1 MNSHQVS
8 WAARRSA
15 FGLLALLTGLVLLV
29 PLTAMQFSPEVAWS
43 GSDFVIMGLLVYLV
57 GSLFIIGARRLPR
70 RHWRTLGIALG
81 VLFVYVWAEL
91 AVGIFTTLG
100 S

>member
-29 PLTAMQFSPEVAWS
+29 PLTAMQFSPEVVWT

-81 VLFVYVWAEL
+81 VLFVYLWAEL
-91 AVGIFTTLG
+91 AVGVFTHIG

>member
-81 VLFVYVWAEL
+81 VLFVYLWAEL
-91 AVGIFTTLG
+91 AVGVFTHIG

>member
-1 MNSHQVS
+1 MNRDQLS
-8 WAARRSA
+8 WVDRRSA

-29 PLTAMQFSPEVAWS
+29 PLTAMQFSPEVVWT

-57 GSLFIIGARRLPR
+57 GSIFIIGARRLPR
-70 RHWRTLGIALG
+70 RHWRSLVIALG
-81 VLFVYVWAEL
+81 VLFVYIWAEL

-100 S
+100 R